1 MKRRICILGGTGFV
15 GHHVISSLARE
26 GHSIRV
32 LTRRREEHRELL
44 VMPTVEVF
52 DANVH
57 DESSLNRF
65 FADQDAVINLVGIL
79 NERHDNGKGFYHAHV
94 ELSDKVIRTCR
105 THGIERLLHMSAL
118 NADPGTGSSY
128 YLRSKGE
135 AEHRVH
141 AAGDLNVTSFRP
153 SVIFGPEDSFINR
166 FASLLKKTPWLFP
179 LACANA
185 RFAPVYVRD
194 VADAFSQSLNDPN
207 TYGQRYN
214 LCGPH
219 EYTLQEVVERIIET
233 LDIRRR
239 VIPLGRLGSALQAN
253 LLEYA
258 PGKPF
263 SRDNYRSLQMDSI
276 CPEGDQVLREVFGI
290 EPAALE
296 AIMPQY
302 LRHETWRTR
311 YQLFRSKARRD

>member
-15 GHHVISSLARE
+15 GQHLINRLVTD

-32 LTRRREEHRELL
+32 LTRRREQHRELL

-52 DANVH
+52 DADVH
-57 DESSLNRF
+57 DEKSLDRF
-65 FADQDAVINLVGIL
+65 FTDQDAVINLVGIL
-79 NERHDNGKGFYHAHV
+79 NERHDNGKGFYRAHV
-94 ELSDKVIRTCR
+94 ELSEKVIKACR
-105 THGIERLLHMSAL
+105 RKGIQRLLHMSAL

-141 AAGDLNVTSFRP
+141 AAGDINVTSFRP

-166 FASLLKKTPWLFP
+166 FAGLLKLSPGIFP
-179 LACANA
+179 LACASA
-185 RFAPVYVRD
+185 RFAPVYVGD
-194 VADAFSQSLNDPN
+194 VAAAFAHSLNNPS

-219 EYTLQEVVERIIET
+219 EYTLRQIVELIINT
-233 LDIRRR
+233 LGIRRR
-239 VIPLGRLGSALQAN
+239 VIPLGRLASALQAN

-263 SRDNYRSLQMDSI
+263 SRDNYRSLQMDSV
-276 CPEGDQVLREVFGI
+276 CPEGDRVLREVFGI

-296 AIMPQY
+296 AIVPRY
-302 LRHETWRTR
+302 LQHTTYRDR
-311 YQLFRSKARRD
+311 YQIFRGMARRD